1 MKLKYLLRG
10 IGIGAILATAIMYF
24 IYGKSDN
31 ALSDDEIIKRA
42 RELGMMTVSEFQDKE
57 LNLLKSKLP
66 DTSEIKVDEKN
77 GTDEVKEK
85 VSDNSMPEKNTPSKE
100 GGEAGQ
106 SGAEGDNAG
115 KTTEAKGNKTGTSEK
130 KSSEKGKLQT
140 GNTTTDKTKTTDTG
154 NKAAQDGETK
164 SGNEKNKKVASKL
177 KVEESKKQVTK
188 VSSGKV
194 NFSITA
200 GMSSEKVA
208 ASLKALG
215 IIDNSTEF
223 NKYLVSNG
231 FADKIR
237 VGKFEIQSGQSYA
250 EIAAKITQ

>member
-1 MKLKYLLRG
+1 MLRG

-66 DTSEIKVDEKN
+66 DTSEIKVDERKV
-77 GTDEVKEK
+77 TDEVKDK
-85 VSDNSMPEKNTPSKE
+85 ASDNYIPEKNTPSKE
-100 GGEAGQ
+100 GGDAGK
-106 SGAEGDNAG
+106 STAEGDNAG
-115 KTTEAKGNKTGTSEK
+115 KTTASEENKVGNSENGNASK
-130 KSSEKGKLQT
+130 KSSEKGSIQT

-164 SGNEKNKKVASKL
+164 SGNEKDKKVTSKL

-237 VGKFEIQSGQSYA
+237 VGNFEIQSGQSYA
-250 EIAAKITQ
+250 EIAAKITK